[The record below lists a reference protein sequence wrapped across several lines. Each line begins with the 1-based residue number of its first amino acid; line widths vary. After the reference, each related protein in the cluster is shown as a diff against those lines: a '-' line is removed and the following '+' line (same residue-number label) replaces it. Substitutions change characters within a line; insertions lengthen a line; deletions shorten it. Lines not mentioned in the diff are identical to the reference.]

1 MRQFS
6 IHLVTVLSV
15 GLALVGCATSS
26 PIQRY
31 SESASKFSDPPELM
45 SNNYPENDV
54 YRIYQRASSGF
65 TSLQSLRSD
74 LERRASKFADQQGKS
89 FIVLGERISQPPYIL
104 GNFPRIEIVF
114 ALIDKTEKSIDTV
127 QKFDKFLELEKLK
140 KLLDNGTLTQEEYE
154 KEKKKILD
162 KN

>member
-6 IHLVTVLSV
+6 VLLIMLSG
-15 GLALVGCATSS
+15 GLILVGCATSS

-31 SESASKFSDPPELM
+31 SESTSKFSVPPELM
-45 SNNYPENDV
+45 SNDYPAKDIF
-54 YRIYQRASSGF
+54 RIYQRASSGF
-65 TSLQSLRSD
+65 TPLQSLRSD
-74 LERRASKFADQQGKS
+74 LEKRAFKFADQQGKS
-89 FIVLGERISQPPYIL
+89 FLVLGERISQPPYIL

-114 ALIDKTEKSIDTV
+114 ALIDKTEKPIDAV
-127 QKFDKFLELEKLK
+127 PKYDKFSELEKLK
-140 KLLDNGTLTQEEYE
+140 KLLDNGTLTKEEYE

>member
-6 IHLVTVLSV
+6 VLLIMLSG
-15 GLALVGCATSS
+15 GLILVGCATSS

-31 SESASKFSDPPELM
+31 SESTSKFSVPPELM
-45 SNNYPENDV
+45 SNDYPAKDIF
-54 YRIYQRASSGF
+54 RIYQRASSGF
-65 TSLQSLRSD
+65 TPLQSLRSD
-74 LERRASKFADQQGKS
+74 LEKRAFKFADQQGKS
-89 FIVLGERISQPPYIL
+89 FLVL

-114 ALIDKTEKSIDTV
+114 ALIDKTEKPIDAV
-127 QKFDKFLELEKLK
+127 PKYDKFSELEKLK
-140 KLLDNGTLTQEEYE
+140 KLLDNGTLTKEEYE